1 MFWIGSVDIL
11 RRWKT
16 SGCQRVKYGQCW
28 VFAAVACTGE
38 LMLDVG
44 RTWNLLTASLSPARR
59 LGRAL
64 KRESGT
70 LSSGAASASNVT
82 NVLRGLELAAVPLW
96 SFFQQLPCR
105 WLLGSR
111 DVTGEAAWAQG

>member
-38 LMLDVG
+38 LHAARGEGLEP
-44 RTWNLLTASLSPARR
+44 APSLPEPWE
-59 LGRAL
+59 GG
-64 KRESGT
+64 RESTQVGIRNPG
-70 LSSGAASASNVT
+70 SGPVSASNAT
-82 NVLRGLELAAVPLW
+82 NLR
-96 SFFQQLPCR
+96 
-105 WLLGSR
+105 
-111 DVTGEAAWAQG
+111 